1 MKKQIDVTKPL
12 ETLIG
17 QKVEVF
23 NTTRGILIGFIEG
36 YDELCSWNSMGE
48 LLNGKHQSTG
58 KIINISDPP
67 KWRPYRDGE
76 VKLGDQF
83 KHRGKKLMIMVI
95 ALYDNHICAAHR
107 EIDYAGLLADW
118 LKLDGTP
125 AGVLVE
131 ENNEN

>member
-17 QKVEVF
+17 QNVEVY

-36 YDELCSWNSMGE
+36 YDGLFSWNSMGE
-48 LLNGKHQSTG
+48 LLNGTHLSTG
-58 KIINISDPP
+58 NIVNIPDPP

-76 VKLGDQF
+76 VKLRDQF
-83 KHRGKKLMIMVI
+83 KHREKKMLIIMVI
-95 ALYDNHICAAHR
+95 ALDEGKIYAAHS
-107 EIDYAGLLADW
+107 EMNYEELFANW

-131 ENNEN
+131 EKQ